1 MRHRISLL
9 STGIALG
16 LIAFS
21 AGSATAQDVT
31 APKVNAKTLQKQCLA
46 LAQRDSAKD
55 NSNMAAPAPVVSD
68 SIRTVCDSVNAA
80 NPEFKN
86 KMKDKAHDK
95 VKSNYPET
103 TKPADSMPAMK
114 DTTAINPATTAT
126 PSTNA
131 TPAVP
136 ATPATPATP
145 ADPSKPKDGGTS
157 TTTTPQ

>member
-21 AGSATAQDVT
+21 AGSAKAQDVT

-68 SIRTVCDSVNAA
+68 SLRAICDSVNAA

-95 VKSNYPET
+95 AKPNYPEP
-103 TKPADSMPAMK
+103 TKPADSMSVPR
-114 DTTAINPATTAT
+114 DTTAMSPASPASTTVPATG
-126 PSTNA
+126 A
-131 TPAVP
+131 TPAI
-136 ATPATPATP
+136 PATPATP
-145 ADPSKPKDGGTS
+145 ADPSKPKDGAS